1 MSSKPSGPD
10 DKRKLDD
17 LGRRLNDLEKR
28 AEATGTIPRKST
40 AEQPNTALG
49 SALKLSTEFLAALV
63 VGGGMGWF
71 LDDWLETRPA
81 LLLTGLAFGIAAG
94 FFGVFRAARRM
105 QAEDAEK
112 AKTAPSLATR
122 DDEDED

>member
-1 MSSKPSGPD
+1 MSSTPNGPH
-10 DKRKLDD
+10 DKRKLDE
-17 LGRRLNDLEKR
+17 LGRRLSDLEKR

-40 AEQPNTALG
+40 AEPNTALG
-49 SALKLSTEFLAALV
+49 SALKLSTEFLAALI
-63 VGGGMGWF
+63 VGGGMGYL

-81 LLLTGLAFGIAAG
+81 LLLIGLAFGIAAG

-112 AKTAPSLATR
+112 AKAAPSLATQ
-122 DDEDED
+122 DEDED

>member
-1 MSSKPSGPD
+1 MSSTSNGPD

-17 LGRRLNDLEKR
+17 LGRRLSDLEKR

-40 AEQPNTALG
+40 AEPNTALG
-49 SALKLSTEFLAALV
+49 SALKLSTEFLAALI
-63 VGGGMGWF
+63 VGGGMGYL

-81 LLLTGLAFGIAAG
+81 LLLIGLAFGIAAG

-112 AKTAPSLATR
+112 AKTAPTLATR
-122 DDEDED
+122 DEDDED

>member
-1 MSSKPSGPD
+1 MSSTPNGPN

-17 LGRRLNDLEKR
+17 LGRRLSDLEKR

-40 AEQPNTALG
+40 AEPNTALG
-49 SALKLSTEFLAALV
+49 SALKLSTEFLAALI
-63 VGGGMGWF
+63 VGGGMGWM
-71 LDDWLETRPA
+71 LDSWLDTRPA
-81 LLLTGLAFGIAAG
+81 FLLTGLAFGIAAG

-112 AKTAPSLATR
+112 ARTAPNLATQG
-122 DDEDED
+122 DEDED

>member
-1 MSSKPSGPD
+1 MSSTPNGPH
-10 DKRKLDD
+10 DKRTLDE
-17 LGRRLNDLEKR
+17 LGRRLSDLEKR
-28 AEATGTIPRKST
+28 AETTGTIPRKST
-40 AEQPNTALG
+40 AEPNTALG
-49 SALKLSTEFLAALV
+49 SAMKLSTEFLAALV
-63 VGGGMGWF
+63 VGGGMGWM
-71 LDDWLETRPA
+71 LDGWLETRPA

-112 AKTAPSLATR
+112 AKTAPTLATR

>member
-1 MSSKPSGPD
+1 MSSTPRGPD

-17 LGRRLNDLEKR
+17 LGRRLSDLEKR

-40 AEQPNTALG
+40 AEPNTALG
-49 SALKLSTEFLAALV
+49 SALKLSTEFLAALI
-63 VGGGMGWF
+63 VGGGMGWV
-71 LDDWLETRPA
+71 LDRALETKPA
-81 LLLTGLAFGIAAG
+81 FFLAGLALGIAAG

-112 AKTAPSLATR
+112 AKTAPKLATR
-122 DDEDED
+122 DEDED

>member
-1 MSSKPSGPD
+1 MSSTPSGPN

-17 LGRRLNDLEKR
+17 LGRRLSDLEKR

-40 AEQPNTALG
+40 NEPNTALG
-49 SALKLSTEFLAALV
+49 SALKLSTEFLAALL
-63 VGGGMGWF
+63 VGGGMGWV
-71 LDDWLETRPA
+71 LDHQLETRPV
-81 LLLTGLAFGIAAG
+81 LMLVGLVLGIAAG

-112 AKTAPSLATR
+112 AKTAPILATR